1 MASRT
6 TRRSAGYG
14 LVQTALLYR
23 LLSSSSAPG
32 RVVHCAQH
40 SGAERGRTP
49 HALAADRT
57 DTSASTSSVGSPA
70 SFATPKRHR
79 SDVVPRVGRRRRH
92 TVEARRLVRGHLRR
106 RLTAAGEPPTA
117 HSCGSQ
123 GENTGDLRCDLRKVG
138 PCRLASKAQV
148 MQPAWR

>member
-14 LVQTALLYR
+14 LVRTALLYR

-32 RVVHCAQH
+32 RVVRCAQH

-70 SFATPKRHR
+70 SFATPKRHC
-79 SDVVPRVGRRRRH
+79 SDVVPRVVRRRRH
-92 TVEARRLVRGHLRR
+92 TVEVADSS
-106 RLTAAGEPPTA
+106 AATSA
-117 HSCGSQ
+117 
-123 GENTGDLRCDLRKVG
+123 DV
-138 PCRLASKAQV
+138 
-148 MQPAWR
+148 